1 MRSADTAYR
10 DAEVAA
16 VQRLG
21 AALAQSPA
29 YHALSTGRRQELEQS
44 LARIGALLGPDGGSP
59 AGPWAS
65 QMAPDLRSQLQ
76 PGGGPPSTSPPRPGG
91 PVGPGGAG
99 GASGAPAAA
108 PSGGGPT
115 SRAGEVARATL
126 NAIDFPSFVAS
137 LIQGTFQAIVDASI
151 QQMEAYAE
159 LLKNVA
165 GTLDRFMQDN
175 VSDGMAKDYLADQYS
190 GVFNRDTSGGQAKLV
205 VRGGGGGAGAGGSE
219 LPSFFKDLG
228 FDSPDQLTEQSV
240 NEVVV
245 PATRRQMAERRQ
257 QTLATMVLMGINRII
272 VKDGEISAKL
282 MFHIDASETSQI
294 KFDQN
299 KVTSGN
305 MSGVAGRN
313 PFGATSVMVNTT
325 SINAQSALNLRAD
338 LTGQVTVRFASET
351 FPLERFAD
359 SAAIQL
365 INNNAKVPAPTPA
378 PAPPAAPGA
387 PGASGASGSLAPGS
401 VAPSVAP
408 ALPAL
413 PAPTPAPARP
423 AAAAVQGLGM
433 NGADPWAP
441 AGARA

>member
-1 MRSADTAYR
+1 MRATSPASVPLTGN
-10 DAEVAA
+10 EIAA
-16 VQRLG
+16 VQQLRQVLDR
-21 AALAQSPA
+21 APA
-29 YHALSTGRRQELEQS
+29 YHAMSHEGRRDFDRS
-44 LARIGALLGPDGGSP
+44 LARIQQVLAPVSRLGGL
-59 AGPWAS
+59 AG
-65 QMAPDLRSQLQ
+65 QMAPDLRSQLA
-76 PGGGPPSTSPPRPGG
+76 PGGGGQSESGSPSQPRQAVAGGPAAPAPAPAGSG
-91 PVGPGGAG
+91 PVG
-99 GASGAPAAA
+99 
-108 PSGGGPT
+108 
-115 SRAGEVARATL
+115 RVGEVARATL
-126 NAIDFPSFVAS
+126 NAIDFPTFVAS

-165 GTLDRFMQDN
+165 GTVDRFMGDN

-190 GVFNRDTSGGQAKLV
+190 GVLGRDTTGGAAKMV
-205 VRGGGGGAGAGGSE
+205 VRQTGGE

-228 FDSPDQLTEQSV
+228 LDTPDQLTDQSI

-257 QTLATMVLMGINRII
+257 QTLATMVMMGINRVI

-282 MFHIDASETSQI
+282 MFHIDATESTGI

-305 MSGVAGRN
+305 MSGTAGRN

-325 SINAQSALNLRAD
+325 SLNAQSAINVRAD

-365 INNNAKVPAPTPA
+365 INNNAKVPAPVAAAVVVPGTPVVPGA
-378 PAPPAAPGA
+378 LPGPVAAAPAAPK
-387 PGASGASGSLAPGS
+387 
-401 VAPSVAP
+401 
-408 ALPAL
+408 
-413 PAPTPAPARP
+413 P
-423 AAAAVQGLGM
+423 AAQALAL
-433 NGADPWAP
+433 ADDPWAP
-441 AGARA
+441 VGALA

>member
-1 MRSADTAYR
+1 MRADPSSTLLPGSGH
-10 DAEVAA
+10 EVAA
-16 VQRLG
+16 VRQLG
-21 AALAQSPA
+21 QVLQQAPA
-29 YHALSTGRRQELEQS
+29 YHALGGDARRELDRSLGRIQQMLGNGPG
-44 LARIGALLGPDGGSP
+44 LAR
-59 AGPWAS
+59 
-65 QMAPDLRSQLQ
+65 QMAPDLRSQLA
-76 PGGGPPSTSPPRPGG
+76 
-91 PVGPGGAG
+91 PGGAPAPAAGSPPAPG
-99 GASGAPAAA
+99 GVTAAPTPAPAAA
-108 PSGGGPT
+108 GTGPVG
-115 SRAGEVARATL
+115 RVGEVARATL

-165 GTLDRFMQDN
+165 GTVDKFMGDN

-190 GVFNRDTSGGQAKLV
+190 GVLGRDTRGGTARLV
-205 VRGGGGGAGAGGSE
+205 VNPNAGA

-228 FDSPDQLTEQSV
+228 FDSPEQLNEQSI

-257 QTLATMVLMGINRII
+257 QTLATMVLMGINRVI

-282 MFHIDASETSQI
+282 MFHIDATESTNI

-305 MSGVAGRN
+305 MSGMAGRN

-325 SINAQSALNLRAD
+325 SLNAQSAINVRAD

-365 INNNAKVPAPTPA
+365 INNNAKVPAPTPPAAGA
-378 PAPPAAPGA
+378 PPVAGAAPPA
-387 PGASGASGSLAPGS
+387 
-401 VAPSVAP
+401 
-408 ALPAL
+408 LPVL
-413 PAPTPAPARP
+413 PAPVAATPP
-423 AAAAVQGLGM
+423 AAAAPKPVPAQSL
-433 NGADPWAP
+433 AFDPWAP
-441 AGARA
+441 EGSPS

>member
-1 MRSADTAYR
+1 
-10 DAEVAA
+10 V
-16 VQRLG
+16 
-21 AALAQSPA
+21 
-29 YHALSTGRRQELEQS
+29 
-44 LARIGALLGPDGGSP
+44 
-59 AGPWAS
+59 
-65 QMAPDLRSQLQ
+65 
-76 PGGGPPSTSPPRPGG
+76 
-91 PVGPGGAG
+91 
-99 GASGAPAAA
+99 
-108 PSGGGPT
+108 
-115 SRAGEVARATL
+115 GEVARATL

-165 GTLDRFMQDN
+165 GTVDRFMQDN
-175 VSDGMAKDYLADQYS
+175 VSDGMAKDYLSDQFS
-190 GVFNRDTSGGQAKLV
+190 GVFGRDTSGGQAKLV
-205 VRGGGGGAGAGGSE
+205 VRPNAE

-228 FDSPDQLTEQSV
+228 IDAPEQLTEQNI

-257 QTLATMVLMGINRII
+257 QTLATMVLMGINRVI

-282 MFHIDASETSQI
+282 MFHIDATESTNI

-305 MSGVAGRN
+305 MSGTAGRN

-325 SINAQSALNLRAD
+325 SLNAQSAINVRAD

-365 INNNAKVPAPTPA
+365 INNNAKVPAPAA
-378 PAPPAAPGA
+378 PAVLVPGTPAAP
-387 PGASGASGSLAPGS
+387 S
-401 VAPSVAP
+401 AP
-408 ALPAL
+408 AAQPAL
-413 PAPTPAPARP
+413 PAPVAAAPVVPKP
-423 AAAAVQGLGM
+423 AAQGMAL
-433 NGADPWAP
+433 ALDPWAP
-441 AGARA
+441 VGVEP

>member
-1 MRSADTAYR
+1 MRADLSSSYVPG
-10 DAEVAA
+10 DGHEVAA
-16 VQRLG
+16 VRQLSQVLQQ
-21 AALAQSPA
+21 APS
-29 YHALSTGRRQELEQS
+29 YHALDRDARRELDRSLSQIQRVLGTGNG
-44 LARIGALLGPDGGSP
+44 LAR
-59 AGPWAS
+59 
-65 QMAPDLRSQLQ
+65 QMAPDLRSQLS
-76 PGGGPPSTSPPRPGG
+76 PGGAQPPAPAPTAGFAPNGGLTPAPAPAPAAPGSG
-91 PVGPGGAG
+91 PVG
-99 GASGAPAAA
+99 
-108 PSGGGPT
+108 
-115 SRAGEVARATL
+115 RVGEVARATL

-165 GTLDRFMQDN
+165 GTVDKFMGDN

-190 GVFNRDTSGGQAKLV
+190 GVLNRDTRDGTPRLV
-205 VRGGGGGAGAGGSE
+205 VNQGAGQ
-219 LPSFFKDLG
+219 LPSFFKELG
-228 FDSPDQLTEQSV
+228 FDSPDQLNDQAI

-257 QTLATMVLMGINRII
+257 QTLATMVLMGINRVI

-282 MFHIDASETSQI
+282 MFHIDATESTNI

-305 MSGVAGRN
+305 MSGMAGRS

-325 SINAQSALNLRAD
+325 SLNAQSAINLRAD

-365 INNNAKVPAPTPA
+365 INNNAKVPAPTPVA
-378 PAPPAAPGA
+378 AAPGA
-387 PGASGASGSLAPGS
+387 VQPAVPGAP
-401 VAPSVAP
+401 
-408 ALPAL
+408 PAL
-413 PAPTPAPARP
+413 PAPVVPAAPIAAAPKVAPA
-423 AAAAVQGLGM
+423 QGL
-433 NGADPWAP
+433 AFDPWAP
-441 AGARA
+441 AQV

>member
-1 MRSADTAYR
+1 MRDSTFAPA
-10 DAEVAA
+10 ALSGHEIAA
-16 VQRLG
+16 VQQLRQVVHR
-21 AALAQSPA
+21 APA
-29 YHALSTGRRQELEQS
+29 YHALNHEARREFDRSLERIQQV
-44 LARIGALLGPDGGSP
+44 LAPAAGFAGAPRL
-59 AGPWAS
+59 AG
-65 QMAPDLRSQLQ
+65 QMAPDLRSQLA
-76 PGGGPPSTSPPRPGG
+76 PGGGGAPGTTAPPQSPQPMPGAAPAPAAGPAGSG
-91 PVGPGGAG
+91 PVG
-99 GASGAPAAA
+99 
-108 PSGGGPT
+108 
-115 SRAGEVARATL
+115 RVGEVARATL
-126 NAIDFPSFVAS
+126 NAIDFPTFVAS

-165 GTLDRFMQDN
+165 GTVDRFMGDN

-190 GVFNRDTSGGQAKLV
+190 GVLGRDTSGGAAKMV
-205 VRGGGGGAGAGGSE
+205 VRQTGGE

-228 FDSPDQLTEQSV
+228 LDTPDQLTEQNI

-257 QTLATMVLMGINRII
+257 QTLATMVLMGINRVI

-282 MFHIDASETSQI
+282 MFHIDATESTNI

-305 MSGVAGRN
+305 MSGTAGRN

-325 SINAQSALNLRAD
+325 SLNAQSAINVRAD

-365 INNNAKVPAPTPA
+365 INNNAKVPAPAAPAVVVPGTPA
-378 PAPPAAPGA
+378 APAAPPAP
-387 PGASGASGSLAPGS
+387 
-401 VAPSVAP
+401 
-408 ALPAL
+408 PAL
-413 PAPTPAPARP
+413 PAPVAAAPGVAAKP
-423 AAAAVQGLGM
+423 AAQGMAL
-433 NGADPWAP
+433 APDPWAP
-441 AGARA
+441 VGAAG

>member
-1 MRSADTAYR
+1 MRTAASAISPLSGH
-10 DAEVAA
+10 EIVA
-16 VQRLG
+16 VQQLRQVLDQ
-21 AALAQSPA
+21 APA
-29 YHALSTGRRQELEQS
+29 YHALNHEARRDFDRS
-44 LARIGALLGPDGGSP
+44 LTRIQQALASASGPGGANPL
-59 AGPWAS
+59 AS
-65 QMAPDLRSQLQ
+65 QMAPDLRAQLA
-76 PGGGPPSTSPPRPGG
+76 PGGDQSGLRSPSPATQTSPAISPAPAPAPAGSG
-91 PVGPGGAG
+91 PVG
-99 GASGAPAAA
+99 
-108 PSGGGPT
+108 
-115 SRAGEVARATL
+115 RVGEVARATL
-126 NAIDFPSFVAS
+126 NAIDFPTFVAS

-165 GTLDRFMQDN
+165 GTVDRFMGDN

-190 GVFNRDTSGGQAKLV
+190 SVLGRDTSGGAAKMV
-205 VRGGGGGAGAGGSE
+205 VRQTSGE

-228 FDSPDQLTEQSV
+228 LDTPDQLTEQNL

-257 QTLATMVLMGINRII
+257 QTLATMVLMGINRVI

-282 MFHIDASETSQI
+282 MFHIDATESTNI

-305 MSGVAGRN
+305 MSGTAGRN

-325 SINAQSALNLRAD
+325 SLNAQSAINVRAD

-365 INNNAKVPAPTPA
+365 INNNAKVPAPAA
-378 PAPPAAPGA
+378 PAVAVPGTRVAPAAPGA
-387 PGASGASGSLAPGS
+387 E
-401 VAPSVAP
+401 
-408 ALPAL
+408 PAL
-413 PAPTPAPARP
+413 PAP
-423 AAAAVQGLGM
+423 AAAAPVVTKPAAQGLALA
-433 NGADPWAP
+433 ADPWMP
-441 AGARA
+441 VGVRQ

>member
-1 MRSADTAYR
+1 MRQLVQVLQKAPAYR
-10 DAEVAA
+10 ALNNEARHEFD
-16 VQRLG
+16 RSLG
-21 AALAQSPA
+21 SIQQVLGMPPLA
-29 YHALSTGRRQELEQS
+29 H
-44 LARIGALLGPDGGSP
+44 
-59 AGPWAS
+59 
-65 QMAPDLRSQLQ
+65 QMAPDLRSQLS
-76 PGGGPPSTSPPRPGG
+76 PGGASTPATAPAPASSGAINPGTASPPAQAVQGTG
-91 PVGPGGAG
+91 PVG
-99 GASGAPAAA
+99 
-108 PSGGGPT
+108 
-115 SRAGEVARATL
+115 RVGEVARATL

-165 GTLDRFMQDN
+165 GTVDRFMGDN

-190 GVFNRDTSGGQAKLV
+190 GVLSRDTRGGTAKLV
-205 VRGGGGGAGAGGSE
+205 VNPNAGA

-228 FDSPDQLTEQSV
+228 FESADQLNEQSL

-257 QTLATMVLMGINRII
+257 QSLATMVLMGINRVI

-282 MFHIDASETSQI
+282 MFHIDATESTNI

-305 MSGVAGRN
+305 MSGTAGRS

-325 SINAQSALNLRAD
+325 SLNAQSAINVRAD

-365 INNNAKVPAPTPA
+365 INNNAKVPALSA
-378 PAPPAAPGA
+378 PAPGTLPPGQPVVPASPL
-387 PGASGASGSLAPGS
+387 PTL
-401 VAPSVAP
+401 PSP
-408 ALPAL
+408 TL
-413 PAPTPAPARP
+413 PAPSAPAVTAPRP
-423 AAAAVQGLGM
+423 VPAQALAF
-433 NGADPWAP
+433 DPWAP
-441 AGARA
+441 VGSVS

>member
-1 MRSADTAYR
+1 MHSADTAYR

-44 LARIGALLGPDGGSP
+44 LARIGGLLAPAGGSP

-91 PVGPGGAG
+91 PAGAG
-99 GASGAPAAA
+99 GPSGAPAAA

-365 INNNAKVPAPTPA
+365 INNNAKVPAPTPT

-387 PGASGASGSLAPGS
+387 PGALAPGS
-401 VAPSVAP
+401 AAPP

-413 PAPTPAPARP
+413 PAPTPAQPRP
-423 AAAAVQGLGM
+423 AAAAAQGLGM